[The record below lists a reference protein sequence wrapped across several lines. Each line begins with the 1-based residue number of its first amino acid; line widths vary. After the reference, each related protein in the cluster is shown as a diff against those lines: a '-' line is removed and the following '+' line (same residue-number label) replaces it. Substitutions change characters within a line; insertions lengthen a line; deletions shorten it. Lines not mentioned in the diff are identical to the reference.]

1 MSENVCRIS
10 EEAKAP
16 IQGELIRGVPGLNQW
31 ERVLSSSDC
40 QKEMRRSVG
49 RPDRKAFRE
58 VGPSSAPSFAV
69 LVVTRSRR
77 VPATAKDG
85 AEREIGDEERVLYV
99 ELGATIKTLQH
110 KGGL

>member
-1 MSENVCRIS
+1 VSENVCRIS

-58 VGPSSAPSFAV
+58 VGPSSAKK
-69 LVVTRSRR
+69 LR
-77 VPATAKDG
+77 G
-85 AEREIGDEERVLYV
+85 AAESLGLGCDQVSACSGDR
-99 ELGATIKTLQH
+99 
-110 KGGL
+110 KGRGGKRNWR